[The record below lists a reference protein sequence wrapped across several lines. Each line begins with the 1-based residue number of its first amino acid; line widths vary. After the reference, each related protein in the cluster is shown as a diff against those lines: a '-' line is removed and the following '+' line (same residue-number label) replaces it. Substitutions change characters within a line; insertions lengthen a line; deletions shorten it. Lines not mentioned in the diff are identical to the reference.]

1 MTGSKH
7 EGVQHEV
14 SVRETYEIW
23 NSNADWWADRI
34 GEGNRFQLEI
44 LNPPTERLLDLRPG
58 ERVLDIAC
66 GNGPFSRRMAR
77 AGAEV
82 VAFDF
87 SERFIERA
95 RERSAE
101 TGDAITYHVL
111 DATDEA
117 SLLGRLGGLPL
128 LGEGSFDAAVCN
140 MGLMDI
146 VEIAPLLSALSHLL
160 RPGGRFVYAIPHPCF
175 HSTATSIVG
184 EQIDDHGELV
194 TQWAVKVRDYLGLK
208 AQRGIGIIG
217 QPQPHWYFD
226 RPLGAVFGECFRNG
240 FALDG
245 FEELPSPP
253 GGEPARPFSF
263 ETVPGIPIA
272 LVARMRLVTPPHS

>member
-1 MTGSKH
+1 MPGSEK
-7 EGVQHEV
+7 HEV
-14 SVRETYEIW
+14 SVRDTHEIW

-44 LNPPTERLLDLRPG
+44 LNPPTERLLAIKPG
-58 ERVLDIAC
+58 ERVLDVAC
-66 GNGPFSRRMAR
+66 GNGPFSRRMAK
-77 AGAEV
+77 AGADV

-87 SERFIERA
+87 SERFIARA

-101 TGDAITYHVL
+101 TGDTIAYHVL

-117 SLLGRLGGLPL
+117 GLRP
-128 LGEGSFDAAVCN
+128 LGERSFDAAVCN

-146 VEIAPLLSALSHLL
+146 VDIAPLLSALSHLL
-160 RPGGRFVYAIPHPCF
+160 KPGGRFVYAIPHPCF

-184 EQIDDHGELV
+184 EQIDEHGKIV
-194 TQWAVKVRDYLGLK
+194 THWSVRVRDYLGLK

-226 RPLGAVFGECFRNG
+226 RPLGAVFDACFAQG

-245 FEELPSPP
+245 FKEIPMPP
-253 GGEPARPFSF
+253 GEEPARPFSF

-272 LVARMRLVTPPHS
+272 LVARMRLVGTPNA

>member
-1 MTGSKH
+1 MTGSEH
-7 EGVQHEV
+7 EGEHHEV
-14 SVRETYEIW
+14 SVGETYEIW

-34 GEGNRFQLEI
+34 GEGNQFQLEI

-58 ERVLDIAC
+58 ERVLDVAC

-87 SERFIERA
+87 SERFIARA
-95 RERSAE
+95 RARSAE
-101 TGDAITYHVL
+101 TGDGIAYHVL
-111 DATDEA
+111 DATDETA
-117 SLLGRLGGLPL
+117 LRA
-128 LGEGSFDAAVCN
+128 LGERSFDAAVCN

-146 VEIAPLLSALSHLL
+146 VEIGPLLSALSHLL
-160 RPGGRFVYAIPHPCF
+160 KPGGRFVYAIPHPCF
-175 HSTATSIVG
+175 HSTAASIVG
-184 EQIDDHGELV
+184 ERIDEHGELV
-194 TQWAVKVRDYLGLK
+194 THWAVKVRDYLGL
-208 AQRGIGIIG
+208 APQRGIGIVG

-226 RPLGAVFGECFRNG
+226 RPLGTVFDACFASG

-245 FEELPSPP
+245 FAELPSPP
-253 GGEPARPFSF
+253 GNDVVRPFSF

-272 LVARMRLVTPPHS
+272 LVARMRLIASAGGYP

>member
-1 MTGSKH
+1 MTGSDYP
-7 EGVQHEV
+7 EV
-14 SVRETYEIW
+14 SVQDTHEIW
-23 NSNADWWADRI
+23 NGNADWWADRI

-66 GNGPFSRRMAR
+66 GNGPFSRRMAN

-87 SERFIERA
+87 SERFIARA
-95 RERSAE
+95 QARSAE
-101 TGDAITYHVL
+101 TGDAIAYHVL

-117 SLLGRLGGLPL
+117 ALRT
-128 LGEGSFDAAVCN
+128 LGERSFDAAVCN

-160 RPGGRFVYAIPHPCF
+160 KAGGRFVYALPHPCF
-175 HSTATSIVG
+175 HSTATSITG
-184 EQIDDHGELV
+184 EQIDEHGELV
-194 TQWAVKVRDYLGLK
+194 THWAVKVRDYLGLT
-208 AQRGIGIIG
+208 AQCGIGILG
-217 QPQPHWYFD
+217 QPRPHWYFD
-226 RPLGAVFGECFRNG
+226 RPLGAVFGECFRQG

-245 FEELPSPP
+245 FEELPTPL
-253 GGEPARPFSF
+253 GDEPARPFSF

-272 LVARMRLVTPPHS
+272 LIARMRLLTHAQS

>member
-1 MTGSKH
+1 MTGSEH
-7 EGVQHEV
+7 DQHDV
-14 SVRETYEIW
+14 SAEDTHAIW
-23 NSNADWWADRI
+23 NDNADWWADRI

-58 ERVLDIAC
+58 ERVLDVAC

-77 AGAEV
+77 VGAEV

-87 SERFIERA
+87 SERFIARA

-101 TGDAITYHVL
+101 TGDAIAYHVIDE
-111 DATDEA
+111 DALRT
-117 SLLGRLGGLPL
+117 
-128 LGEGSFDAAVCN
+128 LGERSFDAAVCN

-146 VEIAPLLSALSHLL
+146 VDIAPLLSALSHLL

-175 HSTATSIVG
+175 HSTATSITG
-184 EQIDDHGELV
+184 EQVDEDGELV
-194 TQWAVKVRDYLGLK
+194 THWSVRVRDYLGLK

-226 RPLGAVFGECFRNG
+226 RPLGALFSVCFANG

-245 FEELPSPP
+245 FEELATPP
-253 GGEPARPFSF
+253 REEDPRPFSF

-272 LVARMRLVTPPHS
+272 LIARMRLIDVPGR

>member
-1 MTGSKH
+1 MTGSEH
-7 EGVQHEV
+7 HEV

-23 NSNADWWADRI
+23 NSNADWWTDQI
-34 GEGNRFQLEI
+34 GEGNRFQIEI
-44 LNPPTERLLDLRPG
+44 LNPPTERLLAVQPG
-58 ERVLDIAC
+58 ERVLDVAC

-87 SERFIERA
+87 SERFIARA

-101 TGDAITYHVL
+101 TGDTIAYHVL

-117 SLLGRLGGLPL
+117 GLRT
-128 LGEGSFDAAVCN
+128 LGEQSFDAAVCN

-146 VEIAPLLSALSHLL
+146 GDIAPLLSALSHLL
-160 RPGGRFVYAIPHPCF
+160 KPGGRFVYAIPHPCF

-184 EQIDDHGELV
+184 EQIDEHGELV
-194 TQWAVKVRDYLGLK
+194 THWSVRVREYLGLR

-217 QPQPHWYFD
+217 QPRPHWYFD
-226 RPLGAVFGECFRNG
+226 RPLGAVFGECFRRG

-245 FEELPSPP
+245 FEEIPLPPRE
-253 GGEPARPFSF
+253 EPARPFSF

-272 LVARMRLVTPPHS
+272 AIARMRLVSAPDA

>member
-1 MTGSKH
+1 MTGSEH
-7 EGVQHEV
+7 HGV
-14 SVRETYEIW
+14 SVRETREIW

-44 LNPPTERLLDLRPG
+44 LNPPTEHLLALQPG
-58 ERVLDIAC
+58 ERVLDVAC

-77 AGAEV
+77 TGAEV

-87 SERFIERA
+87 SERFIARA

-101 TGDAITYHVL
+101 AGDGIAYHVL
-111 DATDEA
+111 DATDEVA
-117 SLLGRLGGLPL
+117 LRT
-128 LGEGSFDAAVCN
+128 LGERSFDAAVCN
-140 MGLMDI
+140 MGLMDM
-146 VEIAPLLSALSHLL
+146 VDIAPLMSALAHLL

-184 EQIDDHGELV
+184 EQVDEHGDLV
-194 TQWAVKVRDYLGLK
+194 THWSVRVRDYLGLR

-226 RPLGAVFGECFRNG
+226 RPLGAIFGACFASG

-245 FEELPSPP
+245 FEELPIPP
-253 GGEPARPFSF
+253 REEEPRPFSF

-272 LVARMRLVTPPHS
+272 LIARMRLITPPHP